1 MRKLIL
7 LVAVIFISV
16 CLNGQDKTTEF
27 EKAKQLRAEDKFDE
41 ALVAFQLLL
50 KKDSSNVEYLHHTAY
65 LVCKMGNRKKDE
77 TERQKYFRQAEYLSK
92 KAISINGNI
101 SDAHYTYALA
111 LGRISENAGSKQKI
125 SNAKIIK
132 AEAETAV
139 RLNTKHAGAYHV
151 LGRWHRTV
159 AGFNMIEKLMINTM
173 FGGVPEG
180 GSYDKAIECFAKAS
194 ENEPGYLLH
203 VYELAVTYHERGEKN
218 DDVYAKAWLKKAI
231 TLPVRSEDDKS
242 TVAKCN
248 ALLKELK

>member
-1 MRKLIL
+1 MRKLFL
-7 LVAVIFISV
+7 LVVVFLISV
-16 CLNGQDKTTEF
+16 CSNGQDKSAEF

-50 KKDSSNVEYLHHTAY
+50 KYDSSNVEYLHHTAY
-65 LVCKMGNRKKDE
+65 LICKMGNRKKDE

-132 AEAETAV
+132 AEADAAV
-139 RLNTKHAGAYHV
+139 RLNPKHAGAYHV

-159 AGFNMIEKLMINTM
+159 ASFNMIEKIMINAL

-180 GSYDKAIECFAKAS
+180 GSFEKAIECFAKAA
-194 ENEPGYLLH
+194 ENEPGYILH
-203 VYELAVTYHERGEKN
+203 IYELAVSYHERGEKN

-231 TLPVRSEDDKS
+231 TLPVRSDDDKA
-242 TVAKCN
+242 TIVKCN